1 MEQNPII
8 EVFLALGIIITA
20 ARIAGGIARY
30 FDQPRVLGELLVGVI
45 LGPTVLNILHA
56 PALGLDSAQ
65 LGETIHQFSE
75 LGVLFL
81 MFKIGLDVHLSELL
95 ERGKIAGAAGV
106 GGALVTV
113 VLVLLTTLLFG
124 YAGDTAIFA
133 GVALAATSVSISA
146 QVLLELGL
154 LQTIEGRTLLPAA
167 LVDDVMALLLVSL
180 AGVVATPTQA
190 VDIGTFILI
199 LVRMIA
205 YIGLAFALAWYVLP
219 HLIHWIHTHPQW
231 SHSYG
236 VPATALVLALLFG
249 WSAERFGGL
258 APITGAFIA
267 GVGLSHMPEVIKRPI
282 DEAMAH
288 IAYAFLIP
296 IFFVGIG
303 LQVNLSQFPLSALPL
318 AITLLLVAIAGKVV
332 GVGLGSYRL
341 GFNRRQ
347 AVRLGV
353 CMIARGEVNLIIV
366 SLGLARGLFQSND
379 PLFLSLF
386 LVILLTTVLTP
397 ILVRLVFHKPA
408 PPLAEGA

>member
-1 MEQNPII
+1 MDNNPII

-45 LGPTVLNILHA
+45 LGPTVLNILQA
-56 PALGLDSAQ
+56 PALGLDAAH
-65 LGETIHQFSE
+65 LEETIHQFSE

-81 MFKIGLDVHLSELL
+81 MFKVGLDVHLSELL
-95 ERGKIAGAAGV
+95 ERGKIASAAGT
-106 GGALVTV
+106 GGALLTV
-113 VLVLLTTLLFG
+113 LLVLLTTLLFG
-124 YAGDTAIFA
+124 YAGDAAIFA
-133 GVALAATSVSISA
+133 GVAMAATSVSISA

-154 LQTIEGRTLLPAA
+154 FQTVEGRTLLPAA
-167 LVDDVMALLLVSL
+167 LVDDIIALLLVSL
-180 AGVVATPTQA
+180 AVAITAPTQT
-190 VDIGTFILI
+190 VDIGTLVLI
-199 LVRMIA
+199 LVRMVI
-205 YIGLAFALAWYVLP
+205 YLGLAFAVAWYLVP
-219 HLIHWIHTHPQW
+219 RLIQWIHTHPQL

-236 VPATALVLALLFG
+236 VPATAIVLALLFG

-267 GVGLSHMPEVIKRPI
+267 GVGLSHLPEVIKRPI
-282 DEAMAH
+282 DETLAH

-296 IFFVGIG
+296 IFFVSIG
-303 LQVNLSQFPLSALPL
+303 LQVNLSQFQLSTLPL
-318 AITLLLVAIAGKVV
+318 AVALLLVAITGKVI
-332 GVGLGSYRL
+332 GVGFGSYRF
-341 GFNRRQ
+341 GFNRQQ

-366 SLGLARGLFQSND
+366 SLGLARGIFYADD

-408 PPLAEGA
+408 PPVAEGA